1 MSLSRRVHSNGAP
14 GLEPVWELEFTWLDT
29 PAGQPR
35 FVNTLPAIDT
45 AKLVQGQLIDPKVT
59 RLNDGRWEVRA

>member
-1 MSLSRRVHSNGAP
+1 MSVSRRVHSNGPP
-14 GLEPVWELEFTWLDT
+14 GLKPVWELEFTWLDT